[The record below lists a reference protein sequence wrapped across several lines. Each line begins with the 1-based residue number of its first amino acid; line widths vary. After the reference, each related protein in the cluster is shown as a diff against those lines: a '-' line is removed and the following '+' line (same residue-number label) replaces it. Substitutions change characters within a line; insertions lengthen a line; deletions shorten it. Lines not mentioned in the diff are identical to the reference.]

1 MLSPKVPVPSVVQ
14 IPLLFVLAAIDTGA
28 LLHAVYGPV
37 VAAVAGSF
45 TVNVAA
51 FDTDAQGPGPSGSLV
66 VQVRMMLPGVA
77 LAGVKVVLA
86 LVVLANVPAPGVVL
100 HTPVPLPVEVMFTAP
115 LPQVVYGPP
124 ALAVA
129 AGVTVMVL
137 LAVAGVQGPGP
148 SGSMV
153 VQVMV
158 TGLLVSPLPGVYVV
172 LASVLLAKVPAP
184 FVVQFPLLLV
194 VAVMLTGVLLQA
206 V

>member
-1 MLSPKVPVPSVVQ
+1 
-14 IPLLFVLAAIDTGA
+14 
-28 LLHAVYGPV
+28 
-37 VAAVAGSF
+37 
-45 TVNVAA
+45 
-51 FDTDAQGPGPSGSLV
+51 
-66 VQVRMMLPGVA
+66 
-77 LAGVKVVLA
+77 
-86 LVVLANVPAPGVVL
+86 
-100 HTPVPLPVEVMFTAP
+100 
-115 LPQVVYGPP
+115 
-124 ALAVA
+124 
-129 AGVTVMVL
+129 MVL

-172 LASVLLAKVPAP
+172 LASVLLANVPAP